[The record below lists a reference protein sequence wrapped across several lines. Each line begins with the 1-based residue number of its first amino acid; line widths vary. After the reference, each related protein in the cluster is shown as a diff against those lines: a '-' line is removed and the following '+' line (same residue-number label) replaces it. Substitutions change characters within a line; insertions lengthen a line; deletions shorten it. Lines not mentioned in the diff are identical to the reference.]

1 MRGREGAVNMTEYI
15 VAIDVRQNNTFPGK
29 VIILGKLYL
38 NLIGRGEFGVSAERW
53 GCWIQRWLWTRS
65 LTLLLTSLIP

>member
-1 MRGREGAVNMTEYI
+1 MIEYI
-15 VAIDVRQNNTFPGK
+15 VSIDVGENDSFPRK

-38 NLIGRGEFGVSAERW
+38 NVIGRGEFGVSAERW